1 MAGSRV
7 LEAHARDA
15 LIDRALRA
23 SLDDRNRKDPGCG
36 IWDNCHCPACRL
48 LVEDRVA
55 TRTRVRRIRTRACA
69 LGAAVTRRR
78 QANARRESGS
88 RRRPNGRAKTQR
100 SCGANQGCTGSGTAN
115 CDAHRLPDRL
125 DGGNEK
131 GADVL
136 SFRRK
141 NCSKVDYCKCP
152 RRMPLLWRWA
162 DSMDVITR
170 KSMLIVSIAEKNF
183 GASGTVSFYAMKPC
197 PLLSFRRKRKPD
209 RKPWH
214 RVARRLPRA
223 SPNAAHADRFGIFI
237 RFLLA
242 PPCTARIQ
250 SAAIRHRRRV
260 PRGHVPQL

>member
-7 LEAHARDA
+7 LESHARDA

-23 SLDDRNRKDPGCG
+23 SLDDRNRIDPGCG
-36 IWDNCHCPACRL
+36 IWGNCHCPACRL

-69 LGAAVTRRR
+69 LGVAVTRRR
-78 QANARRESGS
+78 QANARREPGS
-88 RRRPNGRAKTQR
+88 RRMPNGRAKTQR

-162 DSMDVITR
+162 DSMDAARR
-170 KSMLIVSIAEKNF
+170 KSMTIVGIAKKNPCAC
-183 GASGTVSFYAMKPC
+183 GAVSFYAMKPC
-197 PLLSFRRKRKPD
+197 PLLSIAHERKPS
-209 RKPWH
+209 RKSERH
-214 RVARRLPRA
+214 VARRLPRA
-223 SPNAAHADRFGIFI
+223 SPNAAHADRSRIFI

-242 PPCTARIQ
+242 RPCTARIQ
-250 SAAIRHRRRV
+250 SAPIRHRRRV
-260 PRGHVPQL
+260 PRGHVPQ